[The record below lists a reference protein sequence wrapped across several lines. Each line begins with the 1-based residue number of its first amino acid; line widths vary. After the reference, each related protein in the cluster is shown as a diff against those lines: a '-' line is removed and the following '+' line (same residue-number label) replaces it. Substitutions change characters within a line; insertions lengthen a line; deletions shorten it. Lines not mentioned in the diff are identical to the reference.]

1 MKAIIQDRYG
11 VAADVWQL
19 KELPIPRPGPDKVLV
34 RVHAAAVDVGVWHL
48 LSGRPYLVRLMGFG
62 FRGPKVKI
70 PGLGLAGTVE
80 AVGAAVT
87 SLKPGDE
94 VFGWC
99 EGSFAE
105 HIQTSPETL
114 LPKPRNVTFE
124 QAAAAPVSGITAL
137 HALQAAG
144 VKAGQHV
151 LITGAGGGV
160 GSFAVQIAKA
170 WGARVTGVCSPAK
183 VEFVRSI
190 GADEVVDYTRSD
202 FTRNGQRYGAIIDT
216 AGRRSLGS
224 LRRALTPTGSLV
236 LVGGE
241 GGDAI
246 LGGFDRAIRAALL
259 SRFVRQD
266 LRMLMSVE
274 RKEDLAVL
282 KDMIEAGSLCPQVDR
297 AFPLA
302 EAAAAI
308 DHLHSGRPKGKVVL
322 TM

>member
-1 MKAIIQDRYG
+1 MQAIIQDRYG
-11 VAADVWQL
+11 AAADVWRLQ
-19 KELPIPRPGPDKVLV
+19 EVPTPQPDPNKVVVNV
-34 RVHAAAVDVGVWHL
+34 RAAAVDVGVWHL
-48 LSGRPYLVRLMGFG
+48 LTGRPYLVRVMGFG
-62 FRGPKVKI
+62 FRGPKVRI
-70 PGLGLAGTVE
+70 PGLSLAGTVE
-80 AVGAAVT
+80 AVGAEV
-87 SLKPGDE
+87 SDFQPGDE
-94 VFGWC
+94 VFGWG
-99 EGSFAE
+99 EGAFAE
-105 HIQTSPETL
+105 HVETSPETL
-114 LPKPRNVTFE
+114 LPKPRNISFE

-137 HALQAAG
+137 RALQDAG

-190 GADEVVDYTRSD
+190 GADEVIDYTRAD
-202 FTRNGQRYGAIIDT
+202 FTRNGRRYDAIIDT

-224 LRRALTPTGSLV
+224 LRRALTPVGSLV

-259 SRFVRQD
+259 SRFVRQN
-266 LRMLMSVE
+266 LRMLISVE

-282 KDMIEAGSLCPQVDR
+282 KDMIEAGTLCPQVDR

-302 EAAAAI
+302 DAAAAI
-308 DHLHSGRPKGKVVL
+308 DHLHSGRPQGKVVL

>member
-11 VAADVWQL
+11 AAADVWQL
-19 KELPIPRPGPDKVLV
+19 KELPTPQPGRDKVVV
-34 RVHAAAVDVGVWHL
+34 RVHAAAVDVGAWHL

-70 PGLGLAGTVE
+70 PGMGLAGTVE
-80 AVGAAVT
+80 AVGAGVT

-94 VFGWC
+94 VFGWSD
-99 EGSFAE
+99 GAFAE
-105 HIQTSPETL
+105 HVEASPETL
-114 LPKPRNVTFE
+114 LPKPRNITFE
-124 QAAAAPVSGITAL
+124 QAAATPVSGITAL
-137 HALQAAG
+137 NALQEAA
-144 VKAGQHV
+144 VKAGQRV

-170 WGARVTGVCSPAK
+170 RGARVTGVCSPAK

-190 GADEVVDYTRSD
+190 GADEVIDYTRED
-202 FTRNGQRYGAIIDT
+202 FTRNGQWYDAIIDT
-216 AGRRSLGS
+216 AGRRSLGR

-246 LGGFDRAIRAALL
+246 LGGFDRQIRAALL
-259 SRFVRQD
+259 SRFVRQN

-282 KDMIEAGSLCPQVDR
+282 KELIEGGSLCPQVDR
-297 AFPLA
+297 TFPLA
-302 EAAAAI
+302 HAAAAI
-308 DHLHSGRPKGKVVL
+308 DHLHSGRPMGKVAL